1 VAPKPEKEILMDTV
15 RAPKLTAA
23 AIAGLESPPTG
34 RRYVADGMVQGLQ
47 LMLTASGARSWVLRY
62 RLPGA
67 GRGGQSI
74 RYTIGDAD
82 TMSLAA
88 ARREAERLRAVVAQG
103 EDPAATR
110 RADLTRERETPR
122 MDALV
127 SRWLEE
133 QVEAKRAPGT
143 ARQYR
148 QLWAKH
154 GAPTL
159 GGLKVPDVTVSH
171 VDAIHLK
178 AKATPTTANR
188 VVAML
193 GSFFH
198 WCEKNGKRPRHSNP
212 ARGVDRWPEEE
223 RERYLTEEEIVRFG
237 AALQLAETVGLP
249 PADRVKEQKAKP
261 MTRKTASGEKART
274 YSSTVHRPKTA
285 DKPVPA
291 DPFAVAA
298 LRFALLSG
306 WRISEVCGLR
316 RDAISKERGTA
327 TLEKSKTGRSVRP
340 LGAAALS
347 VLDALPTVKDS
358 PYYFPSTRR
367 GFGKREEERDA
378 TKPMGVPR
386 RLWESVRDHAE
397 LKGVRI
403 HDLRHSFGA
412 SAADAG
418 NSLIMIAALLG
429 HAQTKTTERYAK
441 ARRDV
446 RQSAADVISG
456 NLSALLSGAPSTPV
470 TPIERKRAKR

>member
-1 VAPKPEKEILMDTV
+1 MPTA

-23 AIAGLESPPTG
+23 AIAGLESPATG
-34 RRYVADGMVQGLQ
+34 RRYVADGTVPGLQ
-47 LMLTASGARSWVLRY
+47 LMLTAGGARSWVLMY

-67 GRGGQSI
+67 GRNGKPI
-74 RYTIGDAD
+74 RYTIGDAS
-82 TMSLAA
+82 TISLAA

-103 EDPAATR
+103 EDPAAER

-127 SRWLEE
+127 STWLTE
-133 QVEAKRAPGT
+133 QVETKRAPET
-143 ARQYR
+143 VRQYR

-154 GAPTL
+154 GSPTL
-159 GGLKVPDVTVSH
+159 GALKVPDVTVSH
-171 VDAIHLK
+171 VDAVHRK

-188 VVAML
+188 TVAML
-193 GSFFH
+193 GSFFQ
-198 WCEKNGKRPRHSNP
+198 WCERHGHRTRHSNP
-212 ARGVDRWPEEE
+212 ARGLDRFKEEE
-223 RERYLTEEEIVRFG
+223 RERYLTEDEIARFG
-237 AALQLAETVGLP
+237 AALQLAESVGLP
-249 PADRVKEQKAKP
+249 PAERVKEQNAKP
-261 MTRKTASGEKART
+261 MTRKTASGEGERT
-274 YSSTVHRPKTA
+274 YSSAAHRPKSA
-285 DKPVPA
+285 DTPLPA

-316 RDAISKERGTA
+316 WDALDTERGTA
-327 TLEKSKTGRSVRP
+327 TLAKSKTGRSVRP

-347 VLDALPTVKDS
+347 VLEALPTVKDS
-358 PYYFPSTRR
+358 PYVFPSTRR
-367 GFGKREEERDA
+367 GFGKREEKRDA

-386 RLWESVRDHAE
+386 RLWEAVRDHAKLE
-397 LKGVRI
+397 GVRI

-446 RQSAADVISG
+446 RQNAADVISG
-456 NLSALLSGAPSTPV
+456 NLSALLSGSPATPV
-470 TPIERKRAKR
+470 TPITSKRASGA